1 MWQTQVNG
9 ESENGW
15 RVAGVQA
22 AHDSLVM
29 VSSGLEQACREYAY
43 AVPIPGNSAG
53 LQGWVNP
60 ASWGL
65 SWGCRSLFRA
75 PGDKTTHLLPEHS
88 FLARNLKQKKRGL
101 SELAALG
108 HLLLVINDQWCAA
121 AKSLSGA
128 CSACLTHCFVDC
140 QPDCAQ
146 HGWQFGAAEAFVK
159 ADGNWDVNPVTTA
172 LFHCRRKP
180 KQ

>member
-1 MWQTQVNG
+1 MWQTRGNG

-15 RVAGVQA
+15 RVAGVHA

-29 VSSGLEQACREYAY
+29 VRSGLEQACPEDAC
-43 AVPIPGNSAG
+43 AVPVLGNSAG

-60 ASWGL
+60 AAWGL
-65 SWGCRSLFRA
+65 SGSCRSLFWA
-75 PGDKTTHLLPEHS
+75 TGDKTTHLLPERS
-88 FLARNLKQKKRGL
+88 FLARNLKQKKTGL

-108 HLLLVINDQWCAA
+108 HLLLVINDQWCAL

-128 CSACLTHCFVDC
+128 CSDYLTNCFVDC

-146 HGWQFGAAEAFVK
+146 LVWQFGAVEVFVK
-159 ADGNWDVNPVTTA
+159 AEGSWRESSGKGLNS
-172 LFHCRRKP
+172 L
-180 KQ
+180 